1 MCAIRFSLPGKAA
14 IVTGGK
20 RGVGRAIALAFAE
33 AGADVAVCD
42 VVVEDGELEAVAK
55 EIEKLGRRAL
65 AVQVDITSKADVDNM
80 VQKVVD
86 EFGRVDILVNN
97 AAILGDKC
105 PLLEFSENDYDRI
118 VDIDLKGAFLCSQ
131 AAGRRMAEQKGGN
144 IINIASV
151 DGMRPSLKSSPYS
164 AAKAGVVM
172 LTKSLAAELAG
183 NNIRANAIAPGWI
196 QTEMTKK
203 RWGSP
208 QSKKQLEAT
217 IPLGRM
223 AQPSDIAAVALFLA
237 SDAAGYVTGHTLV
250 ADGGASL

>member
-1 MCAIRFSLPGKAA
+1 MSAIRFSLPGKVA

-65 AVQVDITSKADVDNM
+65 AVQVDITRKADVDNM

-118 VDIDLKGAFLCSQ
+118 VDVDLKGAFLCSQ

-144 IINIASV
+144 IINIATV
-151 DGMRPSLKSSPYS
+151 DAMRPSLKSSPYS

-208 QSKKQLEAT
+208 QSREQLEAT